1 MHVRTTT
8 TELAAWL
15 EREGGVWHVEGEP
28 ALASTLPIP
37 SPASSLV
44 HALRKREAEI
54 EVLAPEASLLAAG
67 VEGASLSAHE
77 LSSVAH
83 VVDGQRV
90 FQLAWITPEGA
101 VLDSWLLAEQHGRPS
116 RVDDG
121 AAARGVVDA
130 FRAAQGQLGTRS
142 R

>member
-15 EREGGVWHVEGEP
+15 EREGGVWNVEGEP
-28 ALASTLPIP
+28 ALASSLPIP

-54 EVLAPEASLLAAG
+54 EVLAPEAASLADGA
-67 VEGASLSAHE
+67 EGARLTARD

-90 FQLAWITPEGA
+90 FQLAWITPEGT
-101 VLDSWLLAEQHGRPS
+101 VLDSWLLAEQEGRPS
-116 RVDDG
+116 RVDDS

-130 FRAAQGQLGTRS
+130 FRAAQGQFGTRS